1 MREIKNLMNRIALTI
16 VLGGCLAI
24 AGNAAT
30 FIVNSSADDQNDGC
44 GIAANGCTLREA
56 VGAANA
62 ANDADT
68 ITIDAGITTITLL
81 TGEIAV
87 NTGAVTITPSVV
99 NAPVTIDGAANGRIF
114 NVFANTTLNRLL
126 LTNAASSA
134 DGGAIINNGAVLT
147 VNDSYLTN
155 NTANGNGGGIYT
167 NGGTVN
173 FNRSTIG
180 GTVTPA
186 PATGNGAAN
195 GGGIYNLNGT
205 VVLSNSTIS
214 GNRSGNI
221 GGGYYGFASLGAA
234 SLSSTI
240 STVAFNTATNGGGI
254 AVSSTLGFTSTAS
267 INNTIVSNNTAMTSN
282 DLNGNPL
289 ITGLPGTITSGGYNI
304 IRNTTGAT
312 VVAITGDQFN
322 VDPLILPL
330 GANGGLTPT
339 HGLRLSP
346 VSPAIDKG
354 NTALTVDQ
362 RGLTRPVDL
371 PPVNA
376 VNGSDIGAFEAQ
388 FGTTAAEVIVG
399 GRVIGISG
407 RGISGA
413 TVRITG
419 TNGATQ
425 RTRTNPFGFYRFLK
439 VPSGATYVI
448 SASLRNR
455 TTNPRVISV
464 IQDTTDVDLQEEPR
478 VPN

>member
-87 NTGAVTITPSVV
+87 NTGAVTITPSAV

-114 NVFANTTLNRLL
+114 NVSANTTLNRLL

-267 INNTIVSNNTAMTSN
+267 INNTIVSNNTAMT
-282 DLNGNPL
+282 
-289 ITGLPGTITSGGYNI
+289 
-304 IRNTTGAT
+304 
-312 VVAITGDQFN
+312 GDQFN

-346 VSPAIDKG
+346 VSPAIDQG
-354 NTALTVDQ
+354 NTALTIDQ

-376 VNGSDIGAFEAQ
+376 ANGSDIGAFEAQ
-388 FGTTAAEVIVG
+388 FGTTAAEIIVG